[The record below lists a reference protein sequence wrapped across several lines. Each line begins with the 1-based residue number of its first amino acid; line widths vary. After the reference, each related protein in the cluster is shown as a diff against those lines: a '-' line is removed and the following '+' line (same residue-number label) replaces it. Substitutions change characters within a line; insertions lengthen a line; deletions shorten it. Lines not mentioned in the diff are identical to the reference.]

1 MRRKILAGNVSFMM
15 KEKKSLLLML
25 WRKSFM
31 TERERERERERY
43 SIVDQDTE
51 RKFD

>member
-31 TERERERERERY
+31 TERERERERY